1 MKRYALR
8 NIHPYGVI
16 FGQFLSQ
23 TAMSVAI
30 EFKIEGRTYN
40 VMPQYV

>member
-8 NIHPYGVI
+8 NIHTYGVI
-16 FGQFLSQ
+16 FAQFLFR

-40 VMPQYV
+40 LMRQYL

>member
-1 MKRYALR
+1 MKRYPLR
-8 NIHPYGVI
+8 NIPTYGVI

-40 VMPQYV
+40 LMRQYV